1 MVVGGGMMP
10 LGELLGGRSLVMGR
24 LVVDALGVV
33 PAGSISSTT
42 EEARTW
48 CGVGG
53 VGGGRLRALR

>member
-1 MVVGGGMMP
+1 MVVGGGRMP
-10 LGELLGGRSLVMGR
+10 PGELLGGRSLVMGR
-24 LVVDALGVV
+24 LVVDAFGVV

-42 EEARTW
+42 EEARTL